1 MADILEVATSSG
13 SFKTWTKA
21 VSTAGLTET
30 LKGKGPYTVFAPS
43 DEAFAKLPTSTVDAL
58 LKDPSKLKSVLNSHI
73 VQGKHAASDLKK
85 TTSVRT
91 LEGQNLKVEDG
102 DGNRIR
108 VNGAR
113 VTQTNIE
120 ASNGIVHVIDSVIMP
135 K

>member
-1 MADILEVATSSG
+1 MADILEVTTSSG

-30 LKGKGPYTVFAPS
+30 LKGKGPYTVFAPN

-91 LEGQNLKVEDG
+91 LEGQNLKIEDG
-102 DGNRIR
+102 DGRIK
-108 VNGAR
+108 VNGVR

-120 ASNGIVHVIDSVIMP
+120 ASNGIIHVIDSVIMP

>member
-1 MADILEVATSSG
+1 MADILEVTTSSG

-120 ASNGIVHVIDSVIMP
+120 ASNGIVHVIDSVIMS